1 MKGESERQRGS
12 VQWHNHLGHWF
23 TVKLD
28 VFLNEALLPTKACV
42 YRHDTR
48 SCSWHSHACSLCL
61 SFNQLILSLYS
72 QIRSFIL
79 LSLMA
84 ITLRFVVTLKSF
96 QQCLF
101 SFLPKDI
108 PKLIWTSMSNVC
120 IRRAICSIIRFSP
133 PFPHHHHPFI
143 NILDRI
149 LVTCCMTTYKS
160 LFVPLANYFILC
172 NINLWKQKSVS
183 DVMHQFS
190 KSQSKCVS
198 QQESQALL

>member
-1 MKGESERQRGS
+1 MKPSCQPKPVCIDTIPEAAADIHMPAVCVSLLTSLFCLYIPKSAHSFSSLSWRLLYVLWS
-12 VQWHNHLGHWF
+12 LLNHSS
-23 TVKLD
+23 
-28 VFLNEALLPTKACV
+28 NV
-42 YRHDTR
+42 YF
-48 SCSWHSHACSLCL
+48 L
-61 SFNQLILSLYS
+61 SFPRTFPNW
-72 QIRSFIL
+72 FEPPC
-79 LSLMA
+79 LMYVLDA
-84 ITLRFVVTLKSF
+84 L
-96 QQCLF
+96 
-101 SFLPKDI
+101 
-108 PKLIWTSMSNVC
+108 
-120 IRRAICSIIRFSP
+120 ICSIIRFSP